1 MKRKQKTQQY
11 RMIETYG
18 EYRQGRMDTQSRGP
32 CIVQRRSIMPALGV
46 NINGRDMT
54 EQYDLQSAQ
63 TRLSTVA
70 NMRTY
75 RQHLRL
81 VFGNFVLEE
90 EIMGGLELSILAKSL
105 FNGGHKVT
113 VHKA

>member
-1 MKRKQKTQQY
+1 MKRKQKAQHY
-11 RMIETYG
+11 RMMETYG
-18 EYRQGRMDTQSRGP
+18 EYIRGRMDIQSRGP
-32 CIVQRRSIMPALGV
+32 CIVQRRSIMLALGV

-54 EQYDLQSAQ
+54 EQCDLQSAQ
-63 TRLSTVA
+63 TRLSTVT

-75 RQHLRL
+75 HQHLRL
-81 VFGNFVLEE
+81 VFGNFVFEE
-90 EIMGGLELSILAKSL
+90 EIMSSLELSILAKSL